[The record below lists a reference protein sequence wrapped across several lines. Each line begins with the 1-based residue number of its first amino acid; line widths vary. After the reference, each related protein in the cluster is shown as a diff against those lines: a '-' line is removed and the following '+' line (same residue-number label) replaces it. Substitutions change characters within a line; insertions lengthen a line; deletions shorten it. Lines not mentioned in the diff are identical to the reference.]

1 MSVNQQAPAV
11 GEESWPLVG
20 FKRAGE
26 EAPFNLVDGAAEN
39 LLLSALPPRDYRAL
53 WPRLERVELARGQVL
68 QEPGE
73 LVRHAYFPRQAMIS
87 LVSLMRDGLGGE
99 VGVVGREGMLGISII
114 LGADVTPILA
124 AVQIAGPAWRIS
136 AEALQEACLRG
147 EALRHVINRYIQAL
161 FVQVSQS
168 AACNAHH
175 HLEARLRRWLL
186 MSYDCV
192 QSDCLPLTHEF
203 LSHMLGVRRSGI
215 TVAAQA
221 LQEQRLI
228 SYRRGRIMI
237 LDRLGLEETACEC
250 YRLVK
255 NEFER
260 LLGT

>member
-1 MSVNQQAPAV
+1 MSVNHQAPAV
-11 GEESWPLVG
+11 GEEHRPAVG

-26 EAPFNLVDGAAEN
+26 DAPFKLVDGGAEN
-39 LLLSALPPRDYRAL
+39 LLLSALPPCDYEAL
-53 WPRLERVELARGQVL
+53 WPRLERVELARDQVL

-73 LVRHAYFPRQAMIS
+73 LVRHVYFPRRAMIS

-99 VGVVGREGMLGISII
+99 VGVVGREGMLGINII
-114 LGADVTPILA
+114 LGAGITPILA
-124 AVQIAGPAWRIS
+124 VVQIAGPAWRIS
-136 AEALQEACLRG
+136 AEALQEECSRS

-203 LSHMLGVRRSGI
+203 LSHMLGVRRSGV
-215 TVAAQA
+215 TVAAQV
-221 LQEQRLI
+221 LQEQGLI
-228 SYRRGRIMI
+228 SYRRGRMMI
-237 LDRLGLEETACEC
+237 RDRRGLEETACEC

-260 LLGT
+260 LFGA